1 MSGGTE
7 TRTQILPSKAPE
19 DTGFTLPDYD
29 FAGNLRT
36 PASVGVRNVEDAG
49 IGDIVNS
56 AKGIIYYTDVIGFG
70 ESSSSLTRGMPFEKM
85 GINFFMKSGMNC
97 SNGADMWTYFQGI
110 PEGNALGD
118 TLKVAMDEMGMPPM
132 RGLAPGIIE
141 DAKAALNPTP
151 LLRATF
157 GDVYPECE
165 QRELPVGDD
174 RGYIQDPNCVKQCKK
189 RNERKSDKDCEKD
202 CEPWIKGPVTYK
214 NGRPHQ
220 TKWVQ
225 REKNGKLVYLSKE
238 QFDQTPKLYNP
249 DGTPKSS
256 VGFEDVGRVTLLT
269 AIVLGCLTLAFVKR
283 R

>member
-7 TRTQILPSKAPE
+7 NRAQILPSQAPE
-19 DTGFTLPDYD
+19 DTGYSLPDYD

-36 PASVGVRNVEDAG
+36 PASVGVRNVDDAG
-49 IGDIVNS
+49 ISDIVNS

-70 ESSSSLTRGMPFEKM
+70 ESSSFLTRGMPFEKM

-97 SNGADMWTYFQGI
+97 SNGADMWSYFQGI
-110 PEGNALGD
+110 PDGSSLGT
-118 TLKVAMDEMGMPPM
+118 TLRDAMKEMGMPAM

-151 LLRATF
+151 LIRATF

-165 QRELPVGDD
+165 QKELPVGDD
-174 RGYIQDPNCVKQCKK
+174 RGYVRDPKTGV
-189 RNERKSDKDCEKD
+189 E
-202 CEPWIKGPVTYK
+202 WIKGPVTYK

-225 REKNGKLVYLSKE
+225 KQKNGKPVYLSKE
-238 QFDQTPKLYNP
+238 KFDQTPKTHNP

>member
-19 DTGFTLPDYD
+19 DTGYTLPNYD
-29 FAGNLRT
+29 FAGNLAT

-70 ESSSSLTRGMPFEKM
+70 ESSSSLTSGMPFNKM
-85 GINFFMKSGMNC
+85 GINFFMKSGMQC

-110 PEGNALGD
+110 PDGSALGT
-118 TLKVAMDEMGMPPM
+118 TLRDAMDEMRMPPM
-132 RGLAPGIIE
+132 RGLAPGIME

-157 GDVYPECE
+157 GDVYPECV
-165 QRELPVGDD
+165 QQELPVGDD
-174 RGYIQDPNCVKQCKK
+174 RGYITDPNCVKKCKNNKQC
-189 RNERKSDKDCEKD
+189 ESE
-202 CEPWIKGPVTYK
+202 CEPWIKGPVIYK

-225 REKNGKLVYLSKE
+225 KTKNGNPVYLSKE
-238 QFDQTPKLYNP
+238 QYDNTPKTHNP
-249 DGTPKSS
+249 DGTPKSTS
-256 VGFEDVGRVTLLT
+256 GFEDVGRVTLLT